1 MSPSHFQL
9 ISFHD
14 LAEPYHLLD
23 NSRYRLTIAKLMATV
38 TVIGI
43 ITVYMVLWAI

>member
-1 MSPSHFQL
+1 MSPSHSHL
-9 ISFHD
+9 ISFYD

-23 NSRYRLTIAKLMATV
+23 NSRHRLTIAELMAAV